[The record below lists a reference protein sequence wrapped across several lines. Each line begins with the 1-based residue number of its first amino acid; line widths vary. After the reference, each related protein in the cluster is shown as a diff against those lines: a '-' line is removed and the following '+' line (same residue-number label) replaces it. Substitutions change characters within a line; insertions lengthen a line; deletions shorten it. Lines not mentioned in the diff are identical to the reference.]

1 MKITVF
7 GAGAIGCVVAGRMAS
22 AGLDV
27 KLIARGKTLGA
38 IKKQGLTLLT
48 GENHEVVKL
57 QVTDDTSEVGPQ
69 DLVIISLM
77 ANTIRPALPA
87 ILPLIDSNTTVV
99 AAQNGIPWW
108 YFHAL
113 RGVWPKVHLDS
124 LDPDGHIW
132 KAIGPE
138 KVLGC
143 TVRMSASLPEPGVAR
158 YSEHQTYNLGEPD
171 GSESGR
177 LVATADA
184 FATAGFNA
192 PIDMDIRKSVWAKIC
207 SNIGVNPIS
216 VICNA
221 TMEQMCNEPRVCD
234 VMRAIL
240 REVVAVAQKLGVE
253 LPADI
258 EENVA
263 RGARLG
269 AFRTSTLQSFDR
281 GKPIE
286 IDSIVGAISEIGRM
300 VDVPTPQID
309 CVYALTR
316 LRADVAGC
324 YLAP

>member
-22 AGLDV
+22 AGLDA
-27 KLIARGKTLGA
+27 KLIARGETLKA
-38 IKKQGLTLLT
+38 IQNQGLTLLT
-48 GENHEVVKL
+48 GEDRETVKL
-57 QVTDDTSEVGPQ
+57 HATDDTTLVGAQ

-87 ILPLIDSNTTVV
+87 ILPLIGPNTTVV

-113 RGVWPKVHLDS
+113 PGDWPNVHLDS
-124 LDPDGHIW
+124 LDPGGQIW

-143 TVRMSASLPEPGVAR
+143 TVRMSASLPEPGTAR
-158 YSEHQTYNLGEPD
+158 YSEYQTYNLGEPD
-171 GSESGR
+171 GSESDR
-177 LVATADA
+177 LLAAAAA
-184 FATAGFNA
+184 FATAGFSA
-192 PIDMDIRKSVWAKIC
+192 PIDMDIRTSVWSKIC

-240 REVVAVAQKLGVE
+240 REVLAVTQKLGVE
-253 LPADI
+253 LPADV

-286 IDSIVGAISEIGRM
+286 VDSIVRAVSEIGRM
-300 VDVPTPQID
+300 VGVPTPQID